1 MSESTRYAACHSAE
15 EGTPGNSVSP
25 GSFPTESV
33 QRDASFVRE
42 LERRVLL
49 TRIGAPHEGAGP
61 VAFLLSSPASFVTG
75 HNLVTDGAR
84 AAW

>member
-15 EGTPGNSVSP
+15 EGIRGNSVSP

-33 QRDASFVRE
+33 QRDAYFVRE

-49 TRIGAPHEGAGP
+49 SRIDAPREGAGP
-61 VAFLLSSPASFVTG
+61 VAFVLSSPASFVTG
-75 HNLVTDGAR
+75 HNLVTGGGR